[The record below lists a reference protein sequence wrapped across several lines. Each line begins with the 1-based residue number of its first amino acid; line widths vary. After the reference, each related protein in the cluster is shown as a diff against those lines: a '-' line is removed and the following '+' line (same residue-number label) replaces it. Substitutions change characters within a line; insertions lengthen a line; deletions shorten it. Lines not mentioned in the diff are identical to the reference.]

1 MRLRQVVVIGSSDA
15 SEYLEES
22 YEIGRYIARNGWAL
36 ITGGRGGVMEAASRG
51 ASVEEGV
58 VVGVIPDTAF
68 SGANSYCT
76 IVIPTGIGFARN
88 VINALSGDVIIAI
101 GGKYGTLSELAFAR
115 QYRKPIICCT
125 FAGGWGETFYRHSS
139 EEDPGYPLFQAG
151 SVGDVCARLDTLL
164 K

>member
-15 SEYLEES
+15 SENLEES
-22 YEIGRYIARNGWAL
+22 YEIGRYIARNGWVL

-125 FAGGWGETFYRHSS
+125 FAGGWGGTFYRHSR
-139 EEDPGYPLFQAG
+139 EEDPAYPLFQAG
-151 SVGDVCARLDTLL
+151 SVDDVCAHLDSLL